1 MTRKGEAVV
10 IVMAEDDPDDI
21 VLTREAMEQ
30 SRIVNDL
37 HIVAD
42 GVELLAY
49 LRHEDT
55 FGPESAPRPH
65 LILLDLNMPRKDGRE
80 TLMEIKRDPL
90 LRTIPVVV
98 LTTSSAE
105 EDVWRSY
112 DLGAASYIRKPMT
125 FSGMVETMATLGKYW
140 FEIVELPKLPYR
152 RPPPSVDASGTA

>member
-10 IVMAEDDPDDI
+10 IVMADDDPDDI
-21 VLTREAMEQ
+21 VLTREALQQ
-30 SRIVNDL
+30 SRVVNDL
-37 HIVAD
+37 HTVAD

-49 LRHEDT
+49 LKQESGY
-55 FGPESAPRPH
+55 GPASAPRPH

-80 TLMEIKRDPL
+80 ALIEIKTDPM

-112 DLGAASYIRKPMT
+112 DLGAASYIRKPVT
-125 FSGMVETMATLGKYW
+125 FSGMVETMAALGKYW
-140 FEIVELPKLPYR
+140 FEIVELPRLPR
-152 RPPPSVDASGTA
+152 

>member
-1 MTRKGEAVV
+1 MTRRGESVV

-21 VLTREAMEQ
+21 VLTREALEQ

-37 HIVAD
+37 HIVED

-49 LRHEDT
+49 LRQEDKY
-55 FGPESAPRPH
+55 GPESAPRPH

-80 TLMEIKRDPL
+80 TLTEIKSDPL

-98 LTTSSAE
+98 LTTSNAE

-125 FSGMVETMATLGKYW
+125 FSGMVETMTTLGKYW
-140 FEIVELPKLPYR
+140 FEIVELPRVPQR
-152 RPPPSVDASGTA
+152 RSPPPVDAGVAT

>member
-1 MTRKGEAVV
+1 VTRKGEAVV

-21 VLTREAMEQ
+21 VLTREAMAQ

-37 HIVAD
+37 YIVAA
-42 GVELLAY
+42 GGELLAY
-49 LRHEDT
+49 LRHEDR

-140 FEIVELPKLPYR
+140 FEIVELPKVTYR
-152 RPPPSVDASGTA
+152 GPPPSVAARASA